1 MRNICELVS
10 FWNVLFT
17 DNGGIMHHGLQQQE
31 SSDDS
36 NHSALVLLLQDMLEV
51 TTQDIMEGR

>member
-1 MRNICELVS
+1 M
-10 FWNVLFT
+10 LFT
-17 DNGGIMHHGLQQQE
+17 DNGGIMHRGLLQQE